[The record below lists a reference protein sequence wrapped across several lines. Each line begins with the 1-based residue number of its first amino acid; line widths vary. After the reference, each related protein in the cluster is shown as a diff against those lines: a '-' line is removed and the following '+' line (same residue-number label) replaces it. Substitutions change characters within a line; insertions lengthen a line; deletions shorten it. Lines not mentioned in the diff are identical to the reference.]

1 MKKKQKNNNF
11 LLVWALKQ
19 INEDAW
25 CYRTYWKAKRNFWLI
40 QDKLTKEEAEE
51 LKQLLILYCDPEN
64 PDHSTGEWGGMEKSI
79 ASDYIKK
86 LIIKYEE
93 K

>member
-25 CYRTYWKAKRNFWLI
+25 CSRTYWKAKRNFWLI
-40 QDKLTKEEAEE
+40 Q
-51 LKQLLILYCDPEN
+51 
-64 PDHSTGEWGGMEKSI
+64 
-79 ASDYIKK
+79 
-86 LIIKYEE
+86 
-93 K
+93 